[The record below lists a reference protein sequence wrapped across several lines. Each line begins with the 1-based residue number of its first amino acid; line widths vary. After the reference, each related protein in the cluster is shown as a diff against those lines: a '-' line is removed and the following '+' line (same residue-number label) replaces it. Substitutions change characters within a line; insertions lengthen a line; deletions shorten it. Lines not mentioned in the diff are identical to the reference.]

1 MIDYETYLRIH
12 HLHEHEKLNQA
23 QIAGKLN
30 LHPDTVSNWLRRSRY
45 TQRPML
51 LDPANLI
58 PLKE

>member
-30 LHPDTVSNWLRRSRY
+30 LHPDTISKCCSVLVIRNAR
-45 TQRPML
+45 ML